1 MKSISRA
8 LIWRENFICVFLE
21 DMVLLR
27 VEEKKFSKIIQA
39 YSFKD
44 VDLVFAKSLFNF
56 SYYLVNGFPM
66 LITY

>member
-1 MKSISRA
+1 MG
-8 LIWRENFICVFLE
+8 
-21 DMVLLR
+21 LLR

-44 VDLVFAKSLFNF
+44 VDLVFAKSLFTL
-56 SYYLVNGFPM
+56 SYYLVNGFPI